1 MIPVTNMTLE
11 DATRIITEDLKLSV
25 GWVNEAFSD
34 EVEAGLIC
42 YQSIE
47 PNTDVLEGTPVNLM
61 ISKGPEVDP
70 SASPDPT
77 VSSDP
82 AVSPTPDEPP
92 ITPQPTP
99 TPTPSTEPSAEPTAG
114 PSKLARRDGTIS
126 LPTDREVVTVSV
138 TVGGVEGYRQE
149 VPTRLRSATYTVTG
163 SGIQE
168 VVVYIDGE
176 EAERYTFDFG

>member
-11 DATRIITEDLKLSV
+11 EASRIITEDLKLTV
-25 GWVNEAFSD
+25 GWVRESYSD

-47 PNTDVLEGTPVNLM
+47 PNTDVIEGTPVNLLV
-61 ISKGPEVDP
+61 SKGPEVAP
-70 SASPDPT
+70 SASPDPA

-82 AVSPTPDEPP
+82 AVTPTPDEPP

-99 TPTPSTEPSAEPTAG
+99 TPSAAPSAEPTAE
-114 PSKLARRDGTIS
+114 PPKVTRKEGTID
-126 LPTDREVVTVSV
+126 LPTDREAVTVSV

-149 VPTRLRSATYTVTG
+149 VPTRMRSATYTVTG
-163 SGIQE
+163 SGVQE
-168 VVVYIDGE
+168 IIVYIDGE
-176 EAERYTFDFG
+176 EAARYTFDFG